1 MLSLACLSQMKVFI
15 YFRYLAVGYR
25 SLHIL
30 PVSSMLASL
39 AAIIE
44 AVLPFGGGAEQSG
57 TRSLPPPQSDGQKSE
72 RET

>member
-1 MLSLACLSQMKVFI
+1 MKVFI

-25 SLHIL
+25 NLQIL

-44 AVLPFGGGAEQSG
+44 VILPFWGEAEPSG
-57 TRSLPPPQSDGQKSE
+57 TRSLPPPQSDGQKCE